1 MNPQLLNKPIC
12 LAKADSGA
20 SNHFWKVEDATA
32 LVNQHIEEG
41 PPVKL
46 PNSTTIND
54 NKVGYLPS
62 QDILSTKAKKVRIL
76 SDLKSSN
83 LISLGQL
90 ADDGCK
96 TTILQNDLYVEKN
109 GKTIMHGIRNWTDD
123 LYDIPIYLAH
133 PNPKTSITSNN
144 FRFPKIHTL
153 PFVVKGNKPKQLRK

>member
-1 MNPQLLNKPIC
+1 MNPTLLKNPIC
-12 LAKADSGA
+12 IAKADNGA
-20 SNHFWKVEDATA
+20 LNHFWRADDAAA
-32 LVNQHIEEG
+32 LINHHEEQG

-46 PNSTTIND
+46 PNSSTIND

-96 TTILQNDLYVEKN
+96 TTILQNDLYAQKH
-109 GKTIMHGIRNWTDD
+109 GK
-123 LYDIPIYLAH
+123 
-133 PNPKTSITSNN
+133 
-144 FRFPKIHTL
+144 
-153 PFVVKGNKPKQLRK
+153 

>member
-1 MNPQLLNKPIC
+1 MNPTLLKKPIC
-12 LAKADSGA
+12 IAKADSGA
-20 SNHFWKVEDATA
+20 SNHFWRAADATA
-32 LVNQHIEEG
+32 LVNHHNEEG

-46 PNSTTIND
+46 PNSSTIND

-96 TTILQNDLYVEKN
+96 TTILENDLYVQKN
-109 GKTIMHGIRNWTDD
+109 GKTIMHGIRNRTDD
-123 LYDIPIYLAH
+123 LYDIPIYPAH